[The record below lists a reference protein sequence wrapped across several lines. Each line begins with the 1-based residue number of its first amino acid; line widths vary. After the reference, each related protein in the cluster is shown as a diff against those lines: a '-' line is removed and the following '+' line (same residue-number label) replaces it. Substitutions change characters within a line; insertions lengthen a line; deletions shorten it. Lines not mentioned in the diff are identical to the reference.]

1 VTLQDDVPAKA
12 SWPFV
17 RTMVE
22 RDVVLSTSD
31 VAAQLVRS
39 VTVAL
44 PLAVWAHWQTRG
56 RGRGSHE
63 WWSDAGSLTFTIAI
77 DPPAHGLGQMALPRV
92 ALATAV
98 AVIDAIGE
106 LGFGELS
113 LGIRWPNDLE
123 CGGKKL
129 GGILPEVV
137 NLADGERLLI
147 GVGLN
152 VQTKLEAAPEEVR
165 AMATSL
171 EAVWSGAIAKD
182 LSPRLLAAILRRFE
196 AILGRLASA
205 DAALAGRWNELDVLR
220 GRRVRVD
227 VGSHVVEGRGCGIDA
242 LGALCLDDGRVMDR
256 IFGGTVLR

>member
-1 VTLQDDVPAKA
+1 VNLDDDVPSKA

-22 RDVVLSTSD
+22 RDVVLSTND
-31 VAAQLVRS
+31 VAAELVRS
-39 VTVAL
+39 GAVAL
-44 PLAVWAHWQTRG
+44 PLVVWAHRQTRG
-56 RGRGSHE
+56 RGRGSHD
-63 WWSDAGSLTFTIAI
+63 WWSDGGSLTFTMAI

-106 LGFGELS
+106 LGCGELG

-137 NLADGERLLI
+137 DLASGNRLLI

-152 VQTKLEAAPEEVR
+152 VQSNLAEAPGEVQ
-165 AMATSL
+165 AMAISL
-171 EAVWSGAIAKD
+171 EAVLASADASE
-182 LSPRLLAAILRRFE
+182 LRPRLLAAILQRFE
-196 AILGRLASA
+196 WILGPLASA
-205 DAALAGRWNELDVLR
+205 DAALADRWNELDVLR
-220 GRRVRVD
+220 DRPVRID
-227 VGSHVVEGRGCGIDA
+227 VGSHVVQGYGRGIDA
-242 LGALCLDDGRVMDR
+242 LGALCLDDGRTTVR
-256 IFGGTVLR
+256 LFGGTVLR